1 VQGQRAHAPPQ
12 GRLAG
17 AGAQGSSLA
26 VVMAMCAARGGGL
39 RTPITNT
46 HTHTFGAKRLAR
58 CWLDTVL
65 LTAVLHYP
73 AVAEGGDTGTAQS
86 LYSLSRSVAAFRA
99 RVSLAKET
107 VPQPDLLDLAA
118 THHIRHTFAQTRHD
132 IAVLSAVLGGAAEG
146 KRGLGAKAKAKGG
159 AKHGVGR
166 KGLCAAVW
174 VDADG
179 VGHACPRR
187 ASFAHCLG
195 GGGGGSGGGI
205 EAVRG
210 ASSLEAT
217 VERPVVGLYCKSHRP
232 AAFRNV
238 AIRKCMAP
246 EGCARAASFGPP
258 AATLPHACLRHA
270 KPGFVNLLR
279 RKCQAPKEV
288 CLRSRELDVVL
299 CTYRVQIV

>member
-1 VQGQRAHAPPQ
+1 M
-12 GRLAG
+12 G
-17 AGAQGSSLA
+17 AGAQGSSID
-26 VVMAMCAARGGGL
+26 VVMARCAERAGGVPL
-39 RTPITNT
+39 R
-46 HTHTFGAKRLAR
+46 RLAR
-58 CWLDTVL
+58 CWLETVL
-65 LTAVLHYP
+65 LTAVLHSP
-73 AVAEGGDTGTAQS
+73 AVAEGGDTDTAQS
-86 LYSLSRSVAAFRA
+86 LYSLSRSVAALRA

-107 VPQPDLLDLAA
+107 VPQPDLLDLATA
-118 THHIRHTFAQTRHD
+118 HHIRHAFAQTQRD

-217 VERPVVGLYCKSHRP
+217 AERPVVGRQ
-232 AAFRNV
+232 
-238 AIRKCMAP
+238 
-246 EGCARAASFGPP
+246 GCLLWPP
-258 AATLPHACLRHA
+258 GCHPPTRLLAT
-270 KPGFVNLLR
+270 
-279 RKCQAPKEV
+279 CQAWVRESPPPKMPG
-288 CLRSRELDVVL
+288 S
-299 CTYRVQIV
+299 

>member
-1 VQGQRAHAPPQ
+1 MQGQRAHAPPQ

-146 KRGLGAKAKAKGG
+146 KRGLSAKAKAQGSATHG
-159 AKHGVGR
+159 AGR

-179 VGHACPRR
+179 VGQACPRR
-187 ASFAHCLG
+187 ASFAHCM
-195 GGGGGSGGGI
+195 GGGGSVGDI
-205 EAVRG
+205 EAGGG

-288 CLRSRELDVVL
+288 CLRSRELDIVL
-299 CTYRVQIV
+299 CTYKVQSQ